1 MGQNVAPMTQSDA
14 QAGSVTEKVHRSLK
28 GPRKVNPIRQAVEN
42 TIRAMVQQGSSI
54 RKIAAALNISPNTV
68 QRVRNDMKALL
79 PAEDL
84 KSGLMSPQRDE
95 NAGKLIDHFIG
106 KGLKMR
112 TVKGSDALGA
122 VKMYADRRWPVR
134 TEAAPP
140 SRSFVVT
147 NLNIF
152 LPDSQ
157 PAAVDVTPTT
167 TRGVLGD
174 GKETREKNLNQFNT
188 CNVRL

>member
-1 MGQNVAPMTQSDA
+1 M
-14 QAGSVTEKVHRSLK
+14 
-28 GPRKVNPIRQAVEN
+28 AVDH
-42 TIRAMVQQGSSI
+42 TIKAMIEQGSSV
-54 RKIAAALNISPNTV
+54 RKIAAALNISANTV

-84 KSGLMSPQRDE
+84 KSGLLSPQRDE

-112 TVKGSDALGA
+112 TIKGSDALGA
-122 VKMYADRRWPVR
+122 VKMYSDRRWPVR
-134 TEAAPP
+134 SEAPP
-140 SRSFVVT
+140 PARTFIQT

-152 LPDSQ
+152 LPDSS

-167 TRGVLGD
+167 TRGVLED

-188 CNVRL
+188 CNVP